1 MEHPK
6 TLYAKILGL
15 EKPWFVQEVELNHE
29 TGDLVVSVAHKG
41 GCLCPECGK
50 TAPRYDHRV
59 RRWRHLDTCQYRTII
74 KANVPR
80 TECAEC
86 GVHQISVP
94 WAERNSRFTVLFEAL
109 VIQWLQDASTE
120 AVRKHFG
127 LSWTAV
133 DGIMQRGVK
142 RGLARKEHQ
151 PLQRI
156 GVDETSYRKG
166 HQYLTVVTD
175 LESSTVE
182 FVGEGR
188 SQETL
193 DGYYAS
199 RPKEHL
205 ESIQAVGMDMWKPFM
220 NATRKH
226 VPDAASKIC
235 FDKFHVAQHLG
246 DAIDKVRR
254 QEQKG
259 LLKEGRDILKHS
271 RFLWLRNPERMDEAR
286 WRRFSGLRNA
296 NLKTARAWA
305 IRQEAMGLWNYRVR
319 GWGRKAWM
327 RWYGWAIRSRLEPVK
342 KVARMIKTH
351 LEGIL
356 NAIVHRVTNAG
367 AESMNA
373 RIQELKRRAC
383 GYRNTERMKNAIY
396 FHFGGLD
403 MSPATHTI

>member
-6 TLYAKILGL
+6 TLYSKILGL
-15 EKPWFVQEVELNHE
+15 ETPWIVQEVELNHE
-29 TGDLVVSVAHKG
+29 NGELVVSVAHKG
-41 GCLCPECGK
+41 GCSCPECDR

-59 RRWRHLDTCQYRTII
+59 RRWRHLDTCQYQTII
-74 KANVPR
+74 EAKVPR
-80 TECAEC
+80 TECADC
-86 GVHQISVP
+86 GIHQLPVP
-94 WAERNSRFTVLFEAL
+94 WAEQNSRFTALFEAV
-109 VIQWLQDASTE
+109 VIDWLRDASTE
-120 AVRKHFG
+120 AVRKHLG
-127 LSWTAV
+127 LSWSAV
-133 DGIMQRGVK
+133 DGIMQRAVK
-142 RGLARKEHQ
+142 RGLSRKEHR

-175 LESSTVE
+175 LDGSTVE

-199 RPKEHL
+199 LPKENL
-205 ESIQAVGMDMWKPFM
+205 DSIQAVGMDMWKPFM

-226 VPDAASKIC
+226 VPNADTKIC
-235 FDKFHVAQHLG
+235 FDKFHVAQYLG
-246 DAIDKVRR
+246 EAIDKVRR

-259 LLKEGRDILKHS
+259 LLKEGRDILKNS
-271 RFLWLRNPERMDEAR
+271 RFLWLRNPENMDEMR
-286 WRRFSGLRNA
+286 WQRFSGLRNA

-305 IRQEAMGLWNYRVR
+305 IRQEAMGLWSYRVR

-373 RIQELKRRAC
+373 RIQKLKRRAC

-403 MSPATHTI
+403 MLPATHTI

>member
-1 MEHPK
+1 MENPK
-6 TLYAKILGL
+6 TLYSKILGL
-15 EKPWFVQEVELNHE
+15 EKPWFVREVELNHE
-29 TGDLVVSVAHKG
+29 NGKLVVSVAHRG
-41 GCLCPECGK
+41 ACLCPECGK
-50 TAPRYDHRV
+50 SASRYDHRT
-59 RRWRHLDTCQYRTII
+59 RRWRHLDTCQYQTII
-74 KANVPR
+74 EAKVPR

-86 GVHQISVP
+86 GVHQLPVP

-109 VIQWLQDASTE
+109 VVEWLHDASIE
-120 AVRKHFG
+120 AVRRHFG
-127 LSWTAV
+127 LSWNAV
-133 DGIMQRGVK
+133 DGIMRRAVR
-142 RGLARKEHQ
+142 RGLARKEPL

-156 GVDETSYRKG
+156 GVDETSYSKG

-175 LESSTVE
+175 LDSSTVE

-188 SQETL
+188 GRETL
-193 DGYYAS
+193 ESYYTS
-199 RPKEHL
+199 LPKEHL

-220 NATRKH
+220 NATRTH
-226 VPDAASKIC
+226 VPDADSKIC

-254 QEQKG
+254 QEQRG
-259 LLKEGRDILKHS
+259 LLKEGREILKGS
-271 RFLWLRNPERMDEAR
+271 RFLWLQNPENMDADR
-286 WRRFSGLRNA
+286 WRRFSGLRQA

-305 IRQEAMGLWNYRVR
+305 IRQEAMGLWGYRVR

-342 KVARMIKTH
+342 KVARMVKTH

-367 AESMNA
+367 AESMNS
-373 RIQELKRRAC
+373 RIQELKRRAR